1 MQFAATIL
9 AFAAAAMAAPSQCTF
24 GQYVCSTDGLSIL
37 QCDITGKLVVS
48 KYPVIIQATCVPWQ

>member
-24 GQYVCSTDGLSIL
+24 GQYVCSKDGKSIL
-37 QCDITGKLVVS
+37 QCDITGNLVVS
-48 KYPVIIQATCVPWQ
+48 KYLVMTQ